1 MGSPIIFLHVQKTGG
16 STIRGIL
23 RREYGHDVIAGIPGV
38 FNRKLLQRTIEQRT
52 SEDNTIEVLSGHM
65 VFGAHRHLPHSYTYI
80 TFLRDPV
87 DRVISDYHYVLRTPS
102 HDYHE
107 PVATDGY
114 SLSDYVESGI
124 TFYTN
129 NLHARLI
136 SGEGERA
143 PFGECTPAMSE
154 KAIRNLEEHPSV
166 VGLTEHFDKSIIL
179 MKQRLG
185 WNLPFYRVQNST
197 SNRPEKDEISDSDR
211 SLIREYN
218 AIDQSLYAYA
228 RERFEDTWSD
238 VPASYR
244 RDLKRLHRFNWM
256 FGPIEKAYV
265 ALRRTTNAVVG
276 RDIV

>member
-23 RREYGHDVIAGIPGV
+23 RREYGQDVIAGIPGV
-38 FNRKLLQRTIEQRT
+38 FNHELLQETIEQRK
-52 SEDNTIEVLSGHM
+52 SEYDAIDVLSGHM
-65 VFGAHRHLPHSYTYI
+65 VFGAHRHLPPGYTYI

-87 DRVISDYHYVLRTPS
+87 DRVISDYYYVLRTPS

-114 SLSDYVESGI
+114 SLSEYVESGI

-136 SGEGERA
+136 SGEGEHV
-143 PFGECTPAMSE
+143 PFGECTPAMAD

-185 WNLPFYRVQNST
+185 WSLPFYRVQNST
-197 SNRPEKDEISDSDR
+197 SNRPQKDEVSESDR
-211 SLIREYN
+211 ALIQEYN
-218 AIDQSLYAYA
+218 AIDQSLYEYA
-228 RERFEDTWSD
+228 RECFEGSWSD
-238 VPASYR
+238 APASCH
-244 RDLKRLHRFNWM
+244 RDLARLHRLNWM
-256 FGPIEKAYV
+256 FGPVERAYI